1 MQESIECS
9 IILPVNTEQ
18 LYSAW
23 LDTAAHTA
31 FTGSSAD
38 IDPRLG
44 GRFTAWDGYIE
55 GVTLELEPYRRI
67 LQAWR
72 TSEFP
77 EGSSDS
83 RLEILLEDA
92 GHGQT
97 RLRLLHSEIPAGQGE
112 SYLQGWED
120 YYFQPMLEYFL
131 RPRE

>member
-9 IILPVNTEQ
+9 IVLPVSVEQ
-18 LYSAW
+18 LYRAW
-23 LDTAAHTA
+23 LDSAAHSS
-31 FTGSSAD
+31 FTGSPAD
-38 IDPRLG
+38 IDPRVG

-55 GVTLELEPYRRI
+55 GVTLEMEPYRRI

-77 EGSSDS
+77 EGSPDS

-92 GHGQT
+92 GQSQT
-97 RLRLLHSEIPAGQGE
+97 RLALLHSEIPDGQGL

-120 YYFQPMLEYFL
+120 YYFQPMQEYFVHS
-131 RPRE
+131 